1 VVASAVYG
9 PVPSWRLGRSLGIDP
24 LLPPKTCTFDC
35 IYCQLG
41 RTINK
46 ILRPESIETTVKVDK
61 VLKDLETALR
71 GIAPESI
78 DYVTF
83 SGTGEPTLNLEL
95 GEMIVQIRKLTGEI
109 PIAVLTNA
117 SLVNRKDVRTNLTKA
132 DLIVAKLD
140 APNQKLFE
148 TINRPAE
155 GLKLDTI
162 IEGLKLLRREA
173 SCRLALQIMFL
184 ESDVGV
190 RYNTESNCVEAL
202 IESVDAIKPD
212 EVEVNTP
219 TRPPSEPSVRAVP
232 PEKIEE
238 IADRFERM
246 LSGVKVIS
254 RTRPT
259 LPKQVRKKPE
269 ALGVEILDLI
279 TRRPCT
285 LEDIMKA
292 TGAKEGE
299 IDNCLRRLMELGSIG
314 SIRFAGRTYYKVL
327 EKTI

>member
-1 VVASAVYG
+1 MVASAVYG

-24 LLPPKTCTFDC
+24 LLSPKTCTFDC
-35 IYCQLG
+35 VYCQLG
-41 RTINK
+41 RTVNK
-46 ILRPESIETTVKVDK
+46 ILSPDGLETAIKADK
-61 VLKDLETALR
+61 VLKDLETALH
-71 GIAPESI
+71 GIALESI

-95 GEMIVQIRKLTGEI
+95 GEMIVQVRKLIGEV

-117 SLVNRKDVRTNLTKA
+117 SLVNRKDVRANLAKA

-140 APNQKLFE
+140 APNQKLLE
-148 TINRPAE
+148 IINRPAE
-155 GLKLDTI
+155 GLEFDKI

-184 ESDVGV
+184 KSKAGV
-190 RYNTESNCVEAL
+190 RYNTQLNDVKAL
-202 IESVDAIKPD
+202 IRLVDTIRPD

-232 PEKIEE
+232 LEKIKM
-238 IADRFERM
+238 IASRFERM

-254 RTRPT
+254 RTRPVS
-259 LPKQVRKKPE
+259 LKQVKKRPE
-269 ALGVEILDLI
+269 RLEAEILDLI

-285 LEDIMKA
+285 LDDVMKT
-292 TGAKEGE
+292 TGAKEDE
-299 IDNCLRRLMELGSIG
+299 IDICLRKLMEEGSIA
-314 SIRFAGRTYYKVL
+314 SIRFYRKTYYKVL
-327 EKTI
+327 ERTI